1 MRKIV
6 LGLVATA
13 AIAAP
18 LALAAAPA
26 NAAAVN
32 HGQCVSGA
40 VKAGVTGDAFTA
52 IAKNNA
58 LVGAYGS
65 TTCPTPAVAPNA
77 DKANSDALTW
87 TLDSGNTH
95 VTGTFIFNVD
105 KDGSGSFHYTASNG
119 NVIDG
124 VVTPGTYQKTGNTAV
139 FAGKIINTNNP
150 DFLANP
156 NANGGGFV
164 TAKVVDGAP
173 DMVALFA
180 NQVVP
185 GTWITSA
192 SDADA
197 LAATTA
203 YQMGEGTAGIVTSGN
218 LTVF

>member
-1 MRKIV
+1 LKKII
-6 LGLVATA
+6 LG
-13 AIAAP
+13 AIASAAVAVP
-18 LALAAAPA
+18 LALAVAPA
-26 NAAAVN
+26 NAATPVN

-58 LVGAYGS
+58 LVGVYGS
-65 TTCPTPAVAPNA
+65 ATCPAPAVAPNP

-87 TLDSGNTH
+87 TLDVGDTH
-95 VTGTFIFNVD
+95 VTGTFVFNVD

-124 VVTPGTYQKTGNTAV
+124 VVTTGTYQKTGNTAV
-139 FAGKIINTNNP
+139 FAGEIINTNNP
-150 DFLANP
+150 DFRANP
-156 NANGGGFV
+156 NGAFV

-192 SDADA
+192 NDADA

-203 YQMGEGTAGIVTSGN
+203 YQMGAGTAGIVTAGN